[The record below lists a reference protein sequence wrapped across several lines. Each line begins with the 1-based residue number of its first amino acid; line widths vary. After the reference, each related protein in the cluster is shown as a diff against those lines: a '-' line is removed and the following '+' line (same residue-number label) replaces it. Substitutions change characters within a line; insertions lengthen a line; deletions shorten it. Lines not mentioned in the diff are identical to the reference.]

1 MVFLTI
7 AYRQSRDKYNGIF
20 LDLEQGRLKSINQV
34 LACFDITKVSD
45 ISMVIFYYAR
55 IFKIIKIQREMWETV
70 LKTIISKFGFRGSL
84 IGCLGKKIQ
93 FKKNQHGE
101 IYSMSIFGEGKNIQ
115 FLVQSFTPG
124 QGQRKSR

>member
-70 LKTIISKFGFRGSL
+70 LKTIKSKFGLRGS
-84 IGCLGKKIQ
+84 
-93 FKKNQHGE
+93 
-101 IYSMSIFGEGKNIQ
+101 
-115 FLVQSFTPG
+115 
-124 QGQRKSR
+124 